1 MVSTFSSA
9 KDFGAGANTMFL
21 VRNRKKFRG
30 GSVTEQKTGRFVDG
44 PKQSDVIPQDG
55 VIPQD
60 DVIPQEG
67 LGIFSC
73 FENLNMKMPS
83 TFMKNVQN
91 CVDL

>member
-44 PKQSDVIPQDG
+44 PKQSDVIPQD
-55 VIPQD
+55 